1 MSHALENKLFSCHY
15 KVTSVVDFGIDFGK
29 FTAGEIPPPASGVR
43 FDIWVEGKAEGKI
56 QGTAKGADYLY
67 VRGDGRMEL
76 NVRVDIA
83 TDDGA
88 RISFEA
94 TGVGTPIEGTPKVA
108 IVENVKLLSN
118 HENYAWVNN
127 QQVWGIGEVNLAE
140 GTVDLDFYGV

>member
-1 MSHALENKLFSCHY
+1 MSHALENKLYSCHY
-15 KVTSVVDFGIDFGK
+15 KVTNVVDYGIDFGK
-29 FTAGEIPPPASGVR
+29 FTGGEIPPPACGAR
-43 FDIWVEGKAEGKI
+43 FDIWVEGKCEGKL

-76 NVRVDIA
+76 NVRVEVI

-94 TGVGTPIEGTPKVA
+94 TGVGKPIEGEPKVA
-108 IVENVKLLSN
+108 IVENVKLFSN
-118 HENYAWVNN
+118 HENYAWVND
-127 QQVWGIGEVNLAE
+127 QQIWGIGQVNLAE